1 MHCSHTARGMVS
13 GNFTDFH
20 LLCLNHWT
28 AQAQKGRTP
37 ATPPFTLFFLPI
49 HLVLC
54 ILFYAYFSI
63 HIVSQASQSMYFFIC
78 YMFYDSSFMHLVLW
92 MWLYAY
98 FSLCLD
104 ICILF
109 IAYNSLHLVLC
120 LLFYGFHSIHL
131 LECISFYTSRS
142 MHLIICISFYA
153 SQVYIHFILY
163 ITFYAF
169 SSIWYI
175 LTIFETSSRT
185 DIWTWRPIAKPG
197 HNCKL
202 VYGPL
207 VCLMLAINHLGK
219 RRRTVTACA
228 MLKRMATQHQCNFTD
243 K

>member
-1 MHCSHTARGMVS
+1 M
-13 GNFTDFH
+13 
-20 LLCLNHWT
+20 
-28 AQAQKGRTP
+28 
-37 ATPPFTLFFLPI
+37 

-54 ILFYAYFSI
+54 
-63 HIVSQASQSMYFFIC
+63 
-78 YMFYDSSFMHLVLW
+78 

-153 SQVYIHFILY
+153 SQVYIYFILY

-169 SSIWYI
+169 SSVWYI
-175 LTIFETSSRT
+175 LTIFETSSHT
-185 DIWTWRPIAKPG
+185 DMWTWRPIAKPG

>member
-1 MHCSHTARGMVS
+1 M
-13 GNFTDFH
+13 
-20 LLCLNHWT
+20 
-28 AQAQKGRTP
+28 
-37 ATPPFTLFFLPI
+37 I
-49 HLVLC
+49 LVLC
-54 ILFYAYFSI
+54 ILFFA
-63 HIVSQASQSMYFFIC
+63 C
-78 YMFYDSSFMHLVLW
+78 GFMHIFLCVLISAS
-92 MWLYAY
+92 Y
-98 FSLCLD
+98 SLH
-104 ICILF
+104 IIHCILF
-109 IAYNSLHLVLC
+109 FSAHSIHSIVCVSLHASYYLNLVLC

-153 SQVYIHFILY
+153 SQVYIYFILY

-169 SSIWYI
+169 SSVWYI
-175 LTIFETSSRT
+175 LTIFETSSHT
-185 DIWTWRPIAKPG
+185 DMWTWRPIAKPG